1 MNSERPIYLALRHF
15 LGPTNCSFE
24 NSLSIKNK
32 EEESMIKLRVQGT
45 SIELKRMYRVLEKQ
59 KSISILSLS
68 DMYPNKGTNKY
79 FRMYMD
85 IAVEPKKAK

>member
-1 MNSERPIYLALRHF
+1 
-15 LGPTNCSFE
+15 
-24 NSLSIKNK
+24 
-32 EEESMIKLRVQGT
+32 MIKLRVQGT

-79 FRMYMD
+79 CIDNNTYRIIIVNKFQFSER
-85 IAVEPKKAK
+85 